1 MLDASQAEVSK
12 VKSEAEATKKSA
24 AEFWDRF
31 SSSTSRFLFFD
42 KASYQR
48 MWNALFCLFGS
59 DWTQLTPPQNHI
71 KEFKVISNVHACF
84 ILQLAEKVKNL
95 ESQVCTPLL

>member
-1 MLDASQAEVSK
+1 
-12 VKSEAEATKKSA
+12 
-24 AEFWDRF
+24 
-31 SSSTSRFLFFD
+31 
-42 KASYQR
+42 
-48 MWNALFCLFGS
+48 MWNALFCLFGA
-59 DWTQLTPPQNHI
+59 DGTQLTPPQNHI

>member
-1 MLDASQAEVSK
+1 
-12 VKSEAEATKKSA
+12 
-24 AEFWDRF
+24 
-31 SSSTSRFLFFD
+31 
-42 KASYQR
+42 

-59 DWTQLTPPQNHI
+59 DWTQLRAQLTPPQNHI